1 MGVCCSFNKNS
12 EAEDFVITQIK
23 SEVLKLNEFDYN
35 KLLNEIVS
43 KRVQQEIYKEHIEEY
58 LLEEFYNTSLPENEI
73 KYQKAIL
80 EHLISLLNKKNNMY
94 VVMLIFYPF
103 INHTN
108 ENCDEN
114 LYSMFNYAAGRLTIE
129 EFEIWLKK
137 YFNWFTFEIT
147 KAVLNVCDDP
157 IIKNGLEELNISFYN
172 GDAIKNIVD
181 KMLSEYKKNS
191 QNPGKDLISKEQF
204 KSIYQANPF
213 ASVEQIRNL
222 VSNFH

>member
-35 KLLNEIVS
+35 KLLNDIVS

-58 LLEEFYNTSLPENEI
+58 LLEEFYNTSSPENEK

>member
-94 VVMLIFYPF
+94 VLMLIFYPF

>member
-1 MGVCCSFNKNS
+1 MGGCCSFNKNR

-23 SEVLKLNEFDYN
+23 SPVLKLNEYDYN
-35 KLLNEIVS
+35 KLLNDIVS

-58 LLEEFYNTSLPENEI
+58 LLEEFYNTSSPENEK

-103 INHTN
+103 INHNN

-129 EFEIWLKK
+129 ELEIWLKK

-147 KAVLNVCDDP
+147 KAILNVCDEP
-157 IIKNGLEELNISFYN
+157 MIKNGLEDLNISFYN
-172 GDAIKNIVD
+172 DDAIKNVVD
-181 KMLSEYKKNS
+181 KMLSEYKNKS
-191 QNPGKDLISKEQF
+191 LDPGKDIISKEQF
-204 KSIYQANPF
+204 KNIYQNNPF

>member
-1 MGVCCSFNKNS
+1 MGGCCSFNKNR

-23 SEVLKLNEFDYN
+23 SPILKLNEYDYN

-58 LLEEFYNTSLPENEI
+58 LLEEFYNTSSPKNEK

-80 EHLISLLNKKNNMY
+80 EHLISLLDKKNNMY

-103 INHTN
+103 INHNN
-108 ENCDEN
+108 EKCDEV
-114 LYSMFNYAAGRLTIE
+114 LYSMFNYVTGRLTIE

-137 YFNWFTFEIT
+137 YFSWFTYEIT
-147 KAVLNVCDDP
+147 KAVLNVCDELN
-157 IIKNGLEELNISFYN
+157 IKNGLEELNISFYN
-172 GDAIKNIVD
+172 DDAIKSVVD
-181 KMLSEYKKNS
+181 KMLSQYKENS
-191 QNPGKDLISKEQF
+191 QNPAKDLISKEQF
-204 KSIYQANPF
+204 KNIYQNYPF

>member
-23 SEVLKLNEFDYN
+23 SQVLKLNEFDYN

-58 LLEEFYNTSLPENEI
+58 LLEEFYNTSFPENEI

-94 VVMLIFYPF
+94 VVMLIFYPL
-103 INHTN
+103 INHEN
-108 ENCDEN
+108 EKCDEN

-137 YFNWFTFEIT
+137 YFNWFTYEIT

-204 KSIYQANPF
+204 KSIYQDNPF

>member
-58 LLEEFYNTSLPENEI
+58 LLEEFYNTTLPENEI

>member
-73 KYQKAIL
+73 KYQKEIL
-80 EHLISLLNKKNNMY
+80 KNLILLLNKKNNMY

>member
-147 KAVLNVCDDP
+147 KADLNVCDDP

>member
-129 EFEIWLKK
+129 ELEIWLKK

>member
-35 KLLNEIVS
+35 KLLNDIVS

>member
-35 KLLNEIVS
+35 KLLNDIVS

-129 EFEIWLKK
+129 ELEIWLKK

>member
-58 LLEEFYNTSLPENEI
+58 LLEEFYNTSSPENEK

>member
-103 INHTN
+103 INHKN

>member
-114 LYSMFNYAAGRLTIE
+114 LYSMGRLTIE

>member
-23 SEVLKLNEFDYN
+23 SKVLKLNEFDYN

>member
-1 MGVCCSFNKNS
+1 MGGCCSFNKNT

-23 SEVLKLNEFDYN
+23 SPVLKLNEYDYN

>member
-157 IIKNGLEELNISFYN
+157 IIKIGLEELNISFYN

>member
-1 MGVCCSFNKNS
+1 MGGCCSFNKNR

>member
-108 ENCDEN
+108 ENCGEN

>member
-1 MGVCCSFNKNS
+1 MGACCSNNS
-12 EAEDFVITQIK
+12 SMQAEEFVLNQIK
-23 SEVLKLNEFDYN
+23 NPSLKLQEFDYN
-35 KLLNEIVS
+35 RLLNEIVS
-43 KRVQQEIYKEHIEEY
+43 KRVQQEIYKEHIIEY
-58 LLEEFYNTSLPENEI
+58 LFEEFYNTNLPNEEK
-73 KYQKAIL
+73 KYSKAIL
-80 EHLISLLNKKNNMY
+80 EKLIEHLNSKNNMY
-94 VVMLIFYPF
+94 LVMLTFYPL
-103 INHTN
+103 INHEN

>member
-80 EHLISLLNKKNNMY
+80 EHLISLLKKKNNMY

-103 INHTN
+103 INHKN